1 MALVNI
7 EYLVQIRISLRE
19 SFWSAVTMVLLNI
32 NCVLVHY
39 HYMLHCIYILHYI
52 RSDWVSWEPP
62 GMKIQFTIWRSMNSV
77 ATYPGGV
84 PATHELMT
92 QWWTCDTSLL
102 HSPETDHPPQ
112 HLTATT
118 LTQRE
123 TRTSSYSLSS
133 LVILQLL
140 Q

>member
-1 MALVNI
+1 MALLNI

-19 SFWSAVTMVLLNI
+19 SFWSPVTMVLLNI

-62 GMKIQFTIWRSMNSV
+62 GMKIQFTIWRSMNLV
-77 ATYPGGV
+77 ATYPGGG

-92 QWWTCDTSLL
+92 QQWTCDTSLL

-112 HLTATT
+112 HLTRHGH
-118 LTQRE
+118 RE
-123 TRTSSYSLSS
+123 PRTSSYSLSS
-133 LVILQLL
+133 LGILQLL